1 MKGNINNK
9 RYTLHKTFNLPS
21 QRHFSL
27 SRLHNTQYS
36 DTITHTVT
44 QKPPTLGML
53 SSQTSNRQIAY
64 LNNFQNM

>member
-27 SRLHNTQYS
+27 SRLRNTQYS

-53 SSQTSNRQIAY
+53 SSQRAKGR
-64 LNNFQNM
+64 LLF

>member
-9 RYTLHKTFNLPS
+9 RNTLHKTFNLPS

-27 SRLHNTQYS
+27 SRNTQYS

-53 SSQTSNRQIAY
+53 SSQTNNRQIAF